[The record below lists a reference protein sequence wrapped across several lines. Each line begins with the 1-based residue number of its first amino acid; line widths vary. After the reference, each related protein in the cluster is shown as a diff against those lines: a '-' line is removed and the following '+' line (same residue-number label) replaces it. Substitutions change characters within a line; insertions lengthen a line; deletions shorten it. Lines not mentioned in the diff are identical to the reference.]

1 MWISTFEILFSY
13 VLCFMNNGR
22 TYNQI
27 WASSIIF
34 NKLFS
39 FIATLCFFLNSMYV
53 PEMSPWLLI
62 YKLFFISLKLDFS
75 FSLLL
80 LTEIWFT
87 TQFSFEKVEQIHKI
101 QISFFLKIF
110 TKWNVTYIATTYGSV
125 YLYPQE
131 RKDLLNKQKLK
142 KKIIVIL

>member
-1 MWISTFEILFSY
+1 
-13 VLCFMNNGR
+13 MNNGR
-22 TYNQI
+22 THNQI
-27 WASSIIF
+27 WASSIVF

-39 FIATLCFFLNSMYV
+39 FIATFFLKNLMYV
-53 PEMSPWLLI
+53 PGMSPWLLI

-80 LTEIWFT
+80 LNEIWFT

-142 KKIIVIL
+142 KEIIVIL

>member
-1 MWISTFEILFSY
+1 MFSY
-13 VLCFMNNGR
+13 VLCFMNNGC
-22 TYNQI
+22 THNQI

-34 NKLFS
+34 NKLIP
-39 FIATLCFFLNSMYV
+39 FIATFFFNLMYV

-80 LTEIWFT
+80 LNEIWFT

-110 TKWNVTYIATTYGSV
+110 TKCNVTDIATTYGSV

-131 RKDLLNKQKLK
+131 RKDLLNKQKQK
-142 KKIIVIL
+142 KEIIVIL

>member
-1 MWISTFEILFSY
+1 MFSY

-22 TYNQI
+22 THNQI
-27 WASSIIF
+27 WASSIVF

-39 FIATLCFFLNSMYV
+39 FIATFFLKNLIYV
-53 PEMSPWLLI
+53 PGMSPWLLI

-80 LTEIWFT
+80 LNEIWFT
-87 TQFSFEKVEQIHKI
+87 TQFSFEKVEQIQKI

-142 KKIIVIL
+142 KEIIVIL

>member
-1 MWISTFEILFSY
+1 MFSY

-22 TYNQI
+22 THNQI
-27 WASSIIF
+27 WASSIVF

-39 FIATLCFFLNSMYV
+39 FIATFFLKNLIYV
-53 PEMSPWLLI
+53 PGMSPWLLI

-80 LTEIWFT
+80 LNEIWFT

-142 KKIIVIL
+142 KEIIVIL